1 MSFIWALYLLL
12 NYCKNWSCWDEFY
25 VGWILYEMCIFLND
39 TSCAMGCGG
48 TKMGRVELR
57 SYLATSS
64 SMWLPCKRHVAAA
77 SASCCCH
84 SVPHVDKP
92 QRDTW
97 RCVKE
102 PRHHIHVSTRL
113 ATSAA
118 SMGCATWHPL
128 PWPISWPFGLVIEE
142 IYFYDE
148 KRVGHGKVPLLWPKW
163 PIGHGRPNVTE
174 LLWTIQFG
182 HKLVIKNVP
191 WPNLHAPWPNRLVID
206 AEYCT
211 SDSIS
216 EVYAS
221 VDECFQD
228 MEAMR

>member
-39 TSCAMGCGG
+39 TGCAMGCGG
-48 TKMGRVELR
+48 TEMGHVELR

-64 SMWLPCKRHVAAA
+64 STWLPCQRHVAAA

-118 SMGCATWHPL
+118 IMGRATWHPL

-142 IYFYDE
+142 IHSMTKNVLVMEKFHFYDQND
-148 KRVGHGKVPLLWPKW
+148 RLVMVDQIW
-163 PIGHGRPNVTE
+163 RSFCD
-174 LLWTIQFG
+174 QFN
-182 HKLVIKNVP
+182 LVIS
-191 WPNLHAPWPNRLVID
+191 W
-206 AEYCT
+206 
-211 SDSIS
+211 S
-216 EVYAS
+216 
-221 VDECFQD
+221 
-228 MEAMR
+228 